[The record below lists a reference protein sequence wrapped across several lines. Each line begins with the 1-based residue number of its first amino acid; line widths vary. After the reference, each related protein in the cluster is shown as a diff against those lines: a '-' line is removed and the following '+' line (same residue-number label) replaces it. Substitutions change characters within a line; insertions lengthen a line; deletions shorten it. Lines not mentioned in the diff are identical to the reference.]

1 MSHIAQVKTQVK
13 DLDVFREILG
23 LLGFKLTGKA
33 GKVRA
38 MDGGTREVVDKVEG
52 HEIGVHS
59 SVNESGETIY
69 QLTGEFYRGNF
80 NGQNYYG
87 KEGQL
92 ADKINQQ
99 YAARKIKKEL
109 ELQGYQMQ
117 ENPNFEVDA
126 QGNIV
131 MSLVSYQ

>member
-52 HEIGVHS
+52 QEIGVHS
-59 SVNESGETIY
+59 SQNESGETIY

-80 NGQNYYG
+80 NGKNYYM
-87 KEGQL
+87 KEQQL
-92 ADKINQQ
+92 ADTINQQ

-109 ELQGYQMQ
+109 EAQGYQMN
-117 ENPNFEVDA
+117 ENHQFEADA
-126 QGNIV
+126 NGDITI
-131 MSLVSYQ
+131 SLVSYQ